1 MKSFSS
7 YVAEARRS
15 KIRPDAKRGDEP
27 GVTDKSDNIATV
39 NITDEKL
46 HELSPDL
53 VGKVNKARSVGGKPS
68 KTDAASKTLSAAV
81 RKAWLKTKVGK
92 MKTESVGLDV
102 SPKTP
107 IPHVTIKKTARSK
120 ATNAP
125 ASAASSQA
133 AATNRSAEL
142 QKNAERERE
151 AKKKAAQSEVDKRK
165 VAEKLRNKTG
175 LKPPEAPKAKPMG
188 APKI

>member
-7 YVAEARRS
+7 FITEARRP
-15 KIRPDAKRGDEP
+15 KIRPDAKHGDEP

-46 HELSPDL
+46 HELSPEL
-53 VGKVNKARSVGGKPS
+53 VGKVHKARAVGGKPS
-68 KTDAASKTLSAAV
+68 KTIAASKTLSAAV

-102 SPKTP
+102 TAKTP
-107 IPHVTIKKTARSK
+107 IPHVTISKTSHNK

-133 AATNRSAEL
+133 AATSRSADL
-142 QKNAERERE
+142 QKNAEKEKE
-151 AKKKAAQSEVDKRK
+151 AKKNAAQSEIATRK
-165 VAEKLRNKTG
+165 VAEKLRKSSG
-175 LKPPEAPKAKPMG
+175 LKPPEAPKAKQMT